1 MLHFCLGRW
10 ITRIMLT
17 SLILISSFLI
27 PQQARAAV
35 TPFGSLRFPQPTATI
50 NVSGPAATLT
60 AWNTAIKAWNK
71 TGVFTFTK
79 VTGKAQ
85 IKADSWSNL
94 TTDKNVAGL
103 TQLSSNNGV
112 TIDSAVTGIN
122 TAVLKFYR
130 YSKSSWAIVA
140 EHELGHVIG
149 LQHNPSKNSVMYFQ
163 NRYVGIQAVDTQSVR
178 EHYRTPLPLGPTRT
192 LAAQATGFRTTICGL
207 GEFGW
212 PPHFVLMHRTF
223 VPWTASSIFM
233 TE

>member
-85 IKADSWSNL
+85 
-94 TTDKNVAGL
+94 
-103 TQLSSNNGV
+103 
-112 TIDSAVTGIN
+112 
-122 TAVLKFYR
+122 LKLIHGR
-130 YSKSSWAIVA
+130 ISQPI
-140 EHELGHVIG
+140 
-149 LQHNPSKNSVMYFQ
+149 
-163 NRYVGIQAVDTQSVR
+163 
-178 EHYRTPLPLGPTRT
+178 RT
-192 LAAQATGFRTTICGL
+192 LPGSRNSHRTT
-207 GEFGW
+207 
-212 PPHFVLMHRTF
+212 
-223 VPWTASSIFM
+223 A
-233 TE
+233 